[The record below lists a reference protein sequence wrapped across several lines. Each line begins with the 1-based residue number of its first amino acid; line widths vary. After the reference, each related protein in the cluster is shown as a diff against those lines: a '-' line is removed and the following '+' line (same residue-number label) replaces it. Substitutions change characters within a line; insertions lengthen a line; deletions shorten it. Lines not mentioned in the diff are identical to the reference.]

1 MAPALAA
8 PLGPPPPRRPPPP
21 TPPPPAQADCGRAR
35 EMAGPPRPAGPPPPM
50 PPPAG
55 PPRALA
61 RGASVPT
68 AATAQSTQW
77 HSSAFSESAEPHV
90 SRSSPKAMPTSEDPR
105 QRSNQLRPH
114 EDPPLRIPQM
124 HPDDDPRVQ
133 HPKAPGH
140 HRHEQPRPVGAPQ
153 EDMRHGSGRQRQPEQ
168 PRHGGPQSREDQR
181 QQMQQQHSR
190 QSPGSSPKASDQ
202 PCSNNA
208 WEKQLGPPR
217 ADGPLHRHGPPAIP
231 SADSSQHR
239 DSHST
244 ERRHRMQAETRR
256 NQTVAGDQRLPTP
269 LRLPQDNLLQTDPCL
284 RTSST
289 PVGRRRNFGHLQ
301 RLRGRKV
308 ALILGQVV
316 AHGHDCEGKQRQLDR
331 SFQALCSPPKAPLR
345 MPLKDDWQEKVG
357 PQRHHRSSKR
367 RLQLCPRAWNHC
379 PSLRNHQ
386 SRQQVLWRHLTQTVL
401 HPMTLTAM
409 RCHQSMRCLT

>member
-1 MAPALAA
+1 VKTSDSRCSSSTHGRAQVVHLRHLISLAA
-8 PLGPPPPRRPPPP
+8 ILHGQNSWDLRVLMVL
-21 TPPPPAQADCGRAR
+21 CIV
-35 EMAGPPRPAGPPPPM
+35 MA
-50 PPPAG
+50 
-55 PPRALA
+55 
-61 RGASVPT
+61 
-68 AATAQSTQW
+68 
-77 HSSAFSESAEPHV
+77 H
-90 SRSSPKAMPTSEDPR
+90 
-105 QRSNQLRPH
+105 
-114 EDPPLRIPQM
+114 
-124 HPDDDPRVQ
+124 
-133 HPKAPGH
+133 
-140 HRHEQPRPVGAPQ
+140 
-153 EDMRHGSGRQRQPEQ
+153 
-168 PRHGGPQSREDQR
+168 
-181 QQMQQQHSR
+181 R
-190 QSPGSSPKASDQ
+190 QSPQ
-202 PCSNNA
+202 QTHHNT
-208 WEKQLGPPR
+208 EI
-217 ADGPLHRHGPPAIP
+217 H
-231 SADSSQHR
+231 
-239 DSHST
+239 HST

-256 NQTVAGDQRLPTP
+256 NRTVAGDQRLPTP